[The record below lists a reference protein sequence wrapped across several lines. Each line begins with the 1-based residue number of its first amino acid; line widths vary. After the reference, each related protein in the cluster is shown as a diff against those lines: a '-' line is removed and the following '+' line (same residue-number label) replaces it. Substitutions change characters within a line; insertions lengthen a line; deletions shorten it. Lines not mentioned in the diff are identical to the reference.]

1 MDVWHPLQFS
11 GGVKCLEF
19 CACHIL
25 NAQFMGDVVV
35 IALAIIIIKVG
46 KYMSQSALVRSYC
59 QDPGRERRV
68 NF

>member
-46 KYMSQSALVRSYC
+46 KYMSQSALVRS
-59 QDPGRERRV
+59 
-68 NF
+68 